1 MSLSRQI
8 NFPFETKCR
17 DPDDSDSKKDV
28 ACKWGNANNQLIHCS
43 VVGRLLPFFQNL
55 LPNFQA
61 EQAGGRQEV
70 NRYWYNSSE
79 IKKIAF

>member
-8 NFPFETKCR
+8 HFSFETKCR
-17 DPDDSDSKKDV
+17 DPDASDSKKDV
-28 ACKWGNANNQLIHCS
+28 ACKWGNANNRLHCS

-61 EQAGGRQEV
+61 ELAGGRQEV
-70 NRYWYNSSE
+70 NRYWYSSLE
-79 IKKIAF
+79 IKKSAF